1 MSRHPWR
8 VVNNVMRH
16 VSACVSCT
24 LVTSVQGTHGT
35 AGGLSKEEEEEG
47 LLEVSATLSV
57 PFLAQKCL
65 GTRKEALERL
75 SSREDV
81 DVGLRQSLPR

>member
-1 MSRHPWR
+1 MSRHPRR

-24 LVTSVQGTHGT
+24 RVTSVQGTHGT
-35 AGGLSKEEEEEG
+35 AGGLSKEEEEG
-47 LLEVSATLSV
+47 LSEVSATLSV

-65 GTRKEALERL
+65 STRKEALERL